1 MTSGSD
7 EAAALLRPVTAL
19 DALDQKLLD
28 QFPGKV
34 VRKDLVTPLKG
45 EYQVPNYVLEFLLGR
60 YCSSTDED
68 VIAGGLKEVQRI
80 LTENFVR
87 SEQAPHIQSLIRERG
102 RYKLIDKVK
111 ARLSPKEDRYWAELV
126 QLRVADASI
135 PDDTV
140 SRHPR
145 LLLGGCWAQVE
156 VSYVPENVVRGQL
169 FPFVIDRLAPIQV
182 DAGGLEEVKAKRP
195 VFTASEW
202 KHLIL
207 RSIGLEPQFFS
218 ERQIDLWLLRLVPY
232 VEDNFNL
239 VEFGPRGTGKSYA
252 YREFSPYAILISGG
266 ETSIANL
273 FGSNVGR
280 ALRTGL
286 VSQWDLVA
294 FDEVAGLSKVS
305 DPQQVQIFKDYM
317 ESGTYSRGKDPI
329 SANAS
334 FVFEGNLDLDVE
346 VALRTSHLFCPFP
359 LNVRNDRAFLDRVH
373 AYLPGWELPRMRTE
387 MLSSHYGFIV
397 DYLSDL
403 WRLLRGTS
411 FANAIDK
418 HFVLGPALD
427 RRDDK
432 AVRRTASGLLK
443 LVHPD
448 GEFGATEVRWALEVA
463 LEMRRRVKEQLKRM
477 GGLEYWQTRF
487 SFTENVGGSE
497 HEVALSEQVTE
508 GLLSPVPLPPGRV
521 FAVGRDRADRR
532 PCIFRIE
539 VELVPGS
546 GRALLSRVKAQSAS
560 GALMTAFDHARN
572 HLTEFGIT
580 SATTDRDLHVQI
592 LNPMEADDPT
602 GLSLG
607 IFLAI
612 VSALRTK
619 SVPPGL
625 AVIGDMSVQGAILPP
640 DAVGEMVLLGRE
652 NGAARIAVPSANRQ
666 DVEGLPPG
674 LREGM
679 TFAFFESPSQLLGQ
693 VLGT

>member
-7 EAAALLRPVTAL
+7 ETAALSTASI
-19 DALDQKLLD
+19 DALDQKLLEH
-28 QFPGKV
+28 FPGKA

-68 VIAGGLKEVQRI
+68 VIASGLKEVQRI

-87 SEQAPHIQSLIRERG
+87 SEQAPHIQSLVRQRG

-135 PDDTV
+135 ADDMV
-140 SRHPR
+140 NRYPR
-145 LLLGGCWAQVE
+145 LLMGGSWAQVE
-156 VSYVPENVVRGQL
+156 ITYVPENIIRGQL
-169 FPFVIDRLAPIQV
+169 FPFVVDRLAPIQV

-195 VFTASEW
+195 RFTTAEW
-202 KHLIL
+202 KHIIL
-207 RSIGLEPQFFS
+207 RSIGLEPRFFT

-266 ETSIANL
+266 ETSVANL

-286 VSQWDLVA
+286 VSQWDVVA

-305 DPQQVQIFKDYM
+305 DPQQIQIFKDYM

-334 FVFEGNLDLDVE
+334 FAFEGNLDVE
-346 VALRTSHLFCPFP
+346 VDVALRTSHLFCPFP
-359 LNVRNDRAFLDRVH
+359 RNVRNDRAFLDRLH

-387 MLSSHYGFIV
+387 MLSGHYGFIV

-403 WRLLRGTS
+403 WRILRGSS
-411 FANAIDK
+411 FANALDE
-418 HFVLGPALD
+418 HFSLGTALD

-432 AVRRTASGLLK
+432 AVRRIASGLLK

-448 GEFGATEVRWALEVA
+448 GQFGGADVRWALDVA

-477 GGLEYWQTRF
+477 GGLEYWQTG
-487 SFTENVGGSE
+487 FTVTDKTKGTE
-497 HEVALSEQVTE
+497 HEVTLREQVTE
-508 GLLSPVPLPPGRV
+508 GVLSPVLLPAGRV
-521 FAVGRDRADRR
+521 FAIGRDRADRR
-532 PCIFRIE
+532 PCVFRIE
-539 VELVPGS
+539 VELVPGT
-546 GRALLSRVKAQSAS
+546 GRALLSRVKAPSAS
-560 GALMTAFDHARN
+560 SALMTAYDHVRN
-572 HLTEFGIT
+572 RLTEFRI
-580 SATTDRDLHVQI
+580 ANAATDRDLRVQI

-602 GLSLG
+602 GLGLG
-607 IFLAI
+607 ILLAI
-612 VSALRTK
+612 VSGLR
-619 SVPPGL
+619 SVPVPPGL
-625 AVIGDMSVQGAILPP
+625 AVAGEMSVQGAILPP
-640 DAVGEMVLLGRE
+640 DSIGEMVLLAKE
-652 NGAARIAVPSANRQ
+652 SGATTLALPTLNR
-666 DVEGLPPG
+666 DDIEALPTG
-674 LREGM
+674 LRDKLE
-679 TFAFFESPSQLLGQ
+679 FRYFDSPATLVAAILDS
-693 VLGT
+693 

>member
-7 EAAALLRPVTAL
+7 ETAAISPASL

-28 QFPGKV
+28 HFPGKV

-68 VIAGGLKEVQRI
+68 VIASGLKEVQRI

-87 SEQAPHIQSLIRERG
+87 SEQAPHIQSLIRQRG

-135 PDDTV
+135 ADEVV
-140 SRHPR
+140 SRYPR
-145 LLLGGCWAQVE
+145 LLMGGSWAQVE
-156 VSYVPENVVRGQL
+156 IAYVPENMIRGQL
-169 FPFVIDRLAPIQV
+169 FPFVIDRLVPIQV
-182 DAGGLEEVKAKRP
+182 DAGGLDEVKAKRP
-195 VFTASEW
+195 RFTTPEW
-202 KHLIL
+202 KHIIL
-207 RSIGLEPQFFS
+207 RSIGLEPRFFT

-252 YREFSPYAILISGG
+252 YREFSPYAILVSGG
-266 ETSIANL
+266 ETSVANL

-286 VSQWDLVA
+286 VSQWDVVA

-305 DPQQVQIFKDYM
+305 DPQQIQIFKDYM

-329 SANAS
+329 AANAS
-334 FVFEGNLDLDVE
+334 FAFEGNLDVE
-346 VALRTSHLFCPFP
+346 VDVALRTSHLFCPFP
-359 LNVRNDRAFLDRVH
+359 RNVRNDRAFLDRVH

-387 MLSSHYGFIV
+387 MLSGHYGFIV

-403 WRLLRGTS
+403 WRILRGSS
-411 FANAIDK
+411 FANAIDE
-418 HFVLGPALD
+418 HFALGAALD

-448 GEFGATEVRWALEVA
+448 GRFGAGDVRWALDVA

-477 GGLEYWQTRF
+477 GGLEYWQTG
-487 SFTENVGGSE
+487 FTVTDKTTGAEDGVS
-497 HEVALSEQVTE
+497 LREQVTE
-508 GLLSPVPLPPGRV
+508 GLLSPVLLPPGRV
-521 FAVGRDRADRR
+521 FAIGRDRADRR
-532 PCIFRIE
+532 PCVFRIE
-539 VELVPGS
+539 VELVPGT
-546 GRALLSRVKAQSAS
+546 GRALLSRVKAPSAS
-560 GALMTAFDHARN
+560 SALMTAYDHVRN
-572 HLTEFGIT
+572 RLREFRIT
-580 SATTDRDLHVQI
+580 SAPTDRDLHVQI
-592 LNPMEADDPT
+592 LNPMEADDPL

-607 IFLAI
+607 ILLAI
-612 VSALRTK
+612 VSALRC
-619 SVPPGL
+619 VPAPPGF
-625 AVIGDMSVQGAILPP
+625 AVAGDMSVQGAILPP
-640 DAVGEMVLLGRE
+640 DSIGEMVLLARE
-652 NGAARIAVPSANRQ
+652 SGAAILALPTANRH
-666 DVEGLPPG
+666 DVESLPAG
-674 LREGM
+674 LRDSLEFRHFDSPAGLAEEVLEG
-679 TFAFFESPSQLLGQ
+679 
-693 VLGT
+693 